1 LAESKVAKIK
11 RLSLFTFVIDSGS
24 MDWRTLV
31 SKITSERL
39 QLTSWRKRL
48 IIIAAAV
55 ITIES
60 SALAYVI
67 HRRRL
72 AENALAR
79 QEVLAARDAK
89 VIAARREVPLV
100 KKLPP
105 RTTFSDFL
113 SDYGLEAATIQR
125 MVQDTRPVY
134 NLAKVRAGNQVTLI
148 TSEQGGLKEIGYE
161 IDPEHMLWIRN
172 QSPGFGA
179 SVTAIP
185 YTTKIATV
193 SGTVHSSLFNAV
205 EDQGEQDQLTLDF
218 ADIFAWDFDFNTDT
232 QNGDQFKV
240 IVQKKYLNGK
250 LARYGKILAAEY
262 DSGGQHYQALLFRN
276 PDGQP
281 AYYAPDGKAVK
292 KAFLRSP
299 LRFAAPITSRFSYH
313 RYHPILKRYRPHL
326 GIDFGVPVGTK
337 VQTVGDGTVVFAGW
351 DRGGGREV
359 KIRHAMGYET
369 FYLHLSRILVH
380 GGQRVHQGQTIAL
393 SGRSGL
399 ATGPHLDFRIEQHGK
414 FRNFLALKLPP
425 ARSVSRKDWPEF
437 EKLRGRMLEE
447 LASLHAQ
454 KHSVEQ
460 ASLHQSSPSQKASR

>member
-1 LAESKVAKIK
+1 MNWRKQIAEP
-11 RLSLFTFVIDSGS
+11 G
-24 MDWRTLV
+24 
-31 SKITSERL
+31 SERV
-39 QLTSWRKRL
+39 QLTSWRRRL
-48 IIIAAAV
+48 IVIAAVV

-60 SALAYVI
+60 SALAYI
-67 HRRRL
+67 LHQRHT
-72 AENALAR
+72 AEKALA
-79 QEVLAARDAK
+79 QQGVLAAKEAK

-125 MVQDTRPVY
+125 VVQDTRPVY
-134 NLAKVRAGNQVTLI
+134 DLARVRAGNQVTLV

-179 SVTAIP
+179 SVRKIP
-185 YTTKIATV
+185 VATEVAAV
-193 SGTVHSSLFNAV
+193 SGTVHSSLFNAM
-205 EDQGEQDQLTLDF
+205 EDQGEQDQLTLNF

-240 IVQKKYLNGK
+240 VVEKKFLNGH
-250 LARYGKILAAEY
+250 LAGYGKILAAEY

-313 RYHPILKRYRPHL
+313 RFHPILKRYRPHL
-326 GIDFGVPVGTK
+326 GIDYGVAVGTK
-337 VQTVGDGTVVFAGW
+337 VQSVGAGTVIFAGW

-380 GGQRVHQGQTIAL
+380 RGQRVQQGQTIAL

-399 ATGPHLDFRIEQHGK
+399 ATGPHLDFRIELHGK

-425 ARSVSRKDWPEF
+425 ARAVSRKDWPEF